1 MSLIRLSGRRPQ
13 DGALT
18 PIGAMS
24 RWISLL
30 TAPTSVNADGSPSA
44 GSAFATSWAFISPL
58 TGAELDKAQQIAQ
71 QVSHLVVIPYLPGV
85 LESML
90 VQFGTRTFQIQF
102 IEDPNEMQ
110 YELRLYCAERGQSP
124 A

>member
-1 MSLIRLSGRRPQ
+1 MS

-18 PIGAMS
+18 PIGAKN
-24 RWISLL
+24 RWITLINV
-30 TAPTSVNADGSPSA
+30 TTSVNADGSPSA
-44 GSAFATSWAFISPL
+44 NTTFGTAWAAL
-58 TGAELDKAQQIAQ
+58 TQLSGNELFRAQQIDQ
-71 QVSHLVVIPYLPGV
+71 EVSHLVVISYQPGV

-90 VQFGTRTFQIQF
+90 VQMGTRTFQIKF

-110 YELRLYCAERGQSP
+110 FDLMLYCVERGQS